1 MSLNELQ
8 ERLRAYSV
16 TNIGDIEFA
25 ILETNG
31 QLSIILKPEKRALK
45 TEDLNIYPEYEG
57 IAYDLVLDGQV
68 MYDNLKILGKDYKWL
83 KKEVKK
89 FGYEPEEALIV
100 IQSGDKCI
108 FSQKKEKK

>member
-1 MSLNELQ
+1 MSLNELE
-8 ERLRAYSV
+8 ERLRAYGV

-45 TEDLNIYPEYEG
+45 TEDLNVVAQYEG

-68 MYDNLKILGKDYKWL
+68 MYKNLEILGKDYKWL
-83 KKEVKK
+83 QKEVRK
-89 FGYEPEEALIV
+89 FGYEPEDALIV
-100 IQSGDKCI
+100 MQGGDKSI
-108 FSQKKEKK
+108 FSQKKEKR